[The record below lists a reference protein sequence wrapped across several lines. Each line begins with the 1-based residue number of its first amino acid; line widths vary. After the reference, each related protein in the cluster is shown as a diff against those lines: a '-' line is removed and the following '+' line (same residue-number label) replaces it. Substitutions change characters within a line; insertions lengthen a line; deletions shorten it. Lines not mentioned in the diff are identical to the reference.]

1 MTASAGDAGLQA
13 SPEQG
18 EELRIIAELG
28 NRNLRLKRSVR
39 LYPQLDC
46 KDSYVVAD
54 ESGNQFFYCD
64 TDTYLFMQALDGQ
77 YSLHQVIDKLK
88 IESVNLEQLEL
99 TLAKLI
105 KYGLVAGFDSTV
117 DKPKWWMSFKQPIAM
132 KFALFNPDAL
142 LSSVFPFA
150 GYIFSRYFIFL
161 FAALLLF
168 SLYQLPLQWEGI
180 QTHWQSRFFDPING
194 VLLVLAYV
202 FLKSLHEM
210 GHGIAVKKYGGTVNE
225 CGVFMLVFLPLP
237 YVDTSAS
244 YAFPHRK
251 QRVIVGAAGM
261 WIELTIAMIAFI
273 FWQNSLP
280 GYWADFLFNLVFVG
294 SFSTLVFNLNPLM
307 RFDGYYI
314 LSDFF
319 GVFNLN
325 ARSREALGSVI
336 QRSLFKLHTP
346 EDRAVG
352 STKYGLIAYALCA
365 APYRLFIGLVIAF
378 YLSSKF
384 FIFGVLLAC
393 WVLLQILVVPFLKH
407 TVNVYH
413 GAKVANQRQRFFV
426 ITTLLASIA
435 FLSLFIIEFRF
446 SDSQIAM
453 VIEPEEQKVH
463 ASEDGMV
470 VSLPVKSGA
479 LVQKGDLLA
488 QLENPELELQLKTA
502 KGLLDE
508 YKAQY
513 RLVGL
518 SNISMAQSWREKI
531 AIQQKEVELIQK
543 RLMGLQLVAPVDG
556 EFVLSRERD
565 LIGQYVTRGKVL
577 ARVYAPDQIKVL
589 VVVSEEQVRQ
599 LSQGIDSIEVK
610 FNATPSIT
618 YKGTIVRVKP
628 AAQSELPSRFMG
640 SSVGGMIAVD
650 GRDDEGLQSI
660 SPFFLVE
667 VSVAHGMSDLM
678 PAMAKVRFIYKQ
690 MSVSD
695 YFLADFWHE
704 YTQKLH

>member
-1 MTASAGDAGLQA
+1 MTGSSNSTWLKPPPEKGEGL
-13 SPEQG
+13 S
-18 EELRIIAELG
+18 IIDKLG
-28 NRNLRLKRSVR
+28 GRNLRLKPSVR

-46 KDSYVVAD
+46 NDSYVVAD

-64 TDTYLFMQALDGQ
+64 TDTYLFMHALDGQ
-77 YSLHQVIDKLK
+77 FSLHQVIDKLN
-88 IESVNLEQLEL
+88 IDSVNLEQLEL
-99 TLAKLI
+99 TLTKLI
-105 KYGLVAGFDSTV
+105 KYGLLAGFDSTL
-117 DKPKWWMSFKQPIAM
+117 DKPKWWLSFKQPIAM
-132 KFALFNPDAL
+132 KFALFNPDTL
-142 LSSVFPFA
+142 LSSLLPFA
-150 GYIFSRYFIFL
+150 GFILSRYFIFL

-180 QTHWQSRFFDPING
+180 QSHWQSRFFDPING
-194 VLLVLAYV
+194 VLLALAYV

-210 GHGIAVKKYGGTVNE
+210 GHGLAVKKYGGTVNE

-237 YVDTSAS
+237 YVDTSSS

-251 QRVIVGAAGM
+251 QRIIVGAAGM
-261 WIELTIAMIAFI
+261 WVELTIAMIAFI

-314 LSDFF
+314 LSDYF

-325 ARSREALGSVI
+325 ARSRKALGSVI
-336 QRSLFKLHTP
+336 QRSLFKLDTSV
-346 EDRAVG
+346 DQAVG
-352 STKYGLIAYALCA
+352 SIKYGLITYALCA

-393 WVLLQILVVPFLKH
+393 WVLFQILVFPFIKH
-407 TVNVYH
+407 IINVYQ
-413 GAKVANQRQRFFV
+413 GAKAAHQRKRFFV
-426 ITTLLASIA
+426 VTTFLACA
-435 FLSLFIIEFRF
+435 TFLSLFLIEFRF

-463 ASEDGMV
+463 AMEDGVV
-470 VSLPVKSGA
+470 VSLPVKSGV
-479 LVQKGDLLA
+479 LVKKGDLLA
-488 QLENPELELQLKTA
+488 QLENPELELQLEIA

-508 YKAQY
+508 YKSQY

-531 AIQQKEVELIQK
+531 AIQQKEVALIQQ
-543 RLMGLQLVAPVDG
+543 RLSGLKLVAPVDG

-565 LIGQYVTRGKVL
+565 LLGKYVTRGKVL

-610 FNATPSIT
+610 FNAAPSII
-618 YKGTIVRVKP
+618 YKGSILRVKP

-650 GRDDEGLQSI
+650 GRDDDGLQSI

-667 VSVAHGMSDLM
+667 VSVAHGMSNLM